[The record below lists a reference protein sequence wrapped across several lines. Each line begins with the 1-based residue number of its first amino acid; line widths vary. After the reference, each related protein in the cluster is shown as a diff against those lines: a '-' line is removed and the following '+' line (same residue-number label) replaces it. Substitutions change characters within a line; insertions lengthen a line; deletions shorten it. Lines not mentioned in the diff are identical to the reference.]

1 VLLTRDP
8 IGPALFIHP
17 ARILTRAPVASMYT
31 WPISIGG
38 SLLCTGRQLFS
49 LQKVKKHLINYS
61 AWKVTKPPVSTVDGT
76 WKFPHILM
84 HTVYLAYRYIS
95 TIISVRHTF

>member
-1 VLLTRDP
+1 MLLTRDP

-49 LQKVKKHLINYS
+49 LQYCRICTYVDMYMSVANY
-61 AWKVTKPPVSTVDGT
+61 
-76 WKFPHILM
+76 LM
-84 HTVYLAYRYIS
+84 
-95 TIISVRHTF
+95 